1 MTTVR
6 LATRGSDLALTQ
18 SRTIAAR
25 IATELGVGVEL
36 VPLKTTGDRLQNV
49 SLAKIGGKG
58 LFVKEI
64 EEALLDGRADVAVH
78 SAKDLPAQVP
88 EGLEFVAFPERADPR
103 DALVGRERGATLEG
117 LPRGARVGTGS
128 VRRIA
133 ELRAHRSDLEIVP
146 LRGNV
151 PTRLRKLEDE
161 GLDAVILACAGLDRL
176 GLSDRIDERISTE
189 VLLPAVAQ
197 GILAIEGRSGDPIA
211 RDVAAL
217 SCPRAEASAAAER
230 AFLVRLEGDCNV
242 PLAALA
248 EEAAAGRLRLRALL
262 SSLDG
267 GRVLRH
273 ECECSAAEAASA
285 GSAAAEAI
293 IGKGGDVLLAS
304 LRAEAGA

>member
-1 MTTVR
+1 VTTVR

-25 IATELGVGVEL
+25 IEAELGVDVAL

-49 SLAKIGGKG
+49 SLAKVGGKG

-103 DALVGRERGATLEG
+103 DALVGRERGATLDG

-133 ELRAHRSDLEIVP
+133 LLLAHRPDLEVVP

-151 PTRLRKLEDE
+151 PTRLRKLTDE

-176 GLSDRIDERISTE
+176 GLSERIDERVSLD

-197 GILAIEGRSGDPIA
+197 GILAIEGRTGDPIA

-217 SCPRAEASAAAER
+217 SCPRAVASAAAER
-230 AFLVRLEGDCNV
+230 AFLIRLEGDCNV
-242 PLAALA
+242 PLAAFA
-248 EEAAAGRLRLRALL
+248 EGTGNGRLRLRALL
-262 SSLDG
+262 ASLDG
-267 GRVLRH
+267 RQVLRRESH
-273 ECECSAAEAASA
+273 FPETEAAAAGGAAASA
-285 GSAAAEAI
+285 ILAN
-293 IGKGGDVLLAS
+293 GGDALLAS
-304 LRAEAGA
+304 LRAGAGA

>member
-18 SRTIAAR
+18 SRSVAAR
-25 IATELGVGVEL
+25 IETELGVRVEL
-36 VPLKTTGDRLQNV
+36 VTLKTTGDRIQNV

-64 EEALLDGRADVAVH
+64 EEALLDGRADLAVH

-88 EGLEFVAFPERADPR
+88 EGLEFVAYPERADPR
-103 DALVGRERGATLEG
+103 DALAGRERGATLEG

-133 ELRAHRSDLEIVP
+133 ELKAQRPDLEVVP

-151 PTRLRKLEDE
+151 PTRLRKLEEE

-176 GLSDRIDERISTE
+176 GLSDRIDERISSD

-197 GILAIEGRSGDPIA
+197 GILAIEGRSGDPFA
-211 RDVAAL
+211 RDV
-217 SCPRAEASAAAER
+217 
-230 AFLVRLEGDCNV
+230 
-242 PLAALA
+242 AALA

-262 SSLDG
+262 TSLDG
-267 GRVLRH
+267 RRVLRH
-273 ECECSAAEAASA
+273 ECAYPAAEAARA
-285 GSAAAEAI
+285 GAAAAEAI
-293 IGKGGDVLLAS
+293 LGNGGEALLAE

>member
-25 IATELGVGVEL
+25 IETELGVDVE
-36 VPLKTTGDRLQNV
+36 VVTVKTTGDRVQNV

-64 EEALLDGRADVAVH
+64 EEALLEGRADVAVH

-88 EGLEFVAFPERADPR
+88 DGLEFVAFPERADAR
-103 DALVGRERGATLEG
+103 DALVGRESGATLDG

-133 ELRAHRSDLEIVP
+133 LLLAHRRDLEIVP

-151 PTRLRKLEDE
+151 PTRLRKLEAE
-161 GLDAVILACAGLDRL
+161 NLDAVILACAGLDRL
-176 GLSDRIDERISTE
+176 GLSDRIDERISTD

-211 RDVAAL
+211 GDVAAL
-217 SCPRAEASAAAER
+217 GCPRAQASAVAER
-230 AFLVRLEGDCNV
+230 SFLVDLEGDCNV

-248 EEAAAGRLRLRALL
+248 EHEGDGRLHLRALL
-262 SSLDG
+262 ASLDG
-267 GRVLRH
+267 TRVLHH
-273 ECECSAAEAASA
+273 EARFSEAD
-285 GSAAAEAI
+285 AAAAGAAAAAAI
-293 IGKGGDVLLAS
+293 RANGGDALLAS
-304 LRAEAGA
+304 LHEGSGG